1 VTDPAPDARH
11 AQRVLALDAAF
22 SALPGPCRRFAF
34 RWREPVCL
42 GGRAGPCGDEL
53 GALARFVRDLG
64 TLADELAAAG
74 APVPE
79 GKAAGAVTRGSG
91 V

>member
-1 VTDPAPDARH
+1 VTDPDARH
-11 AQRVLALDAAF
+11 AGRVLALDAAF
-22 SALPGPCRRFAF
+22 AALPAPCRRFAF

-53 GALARFVRDLG
+53 GALARFVRDLA
-64 TLADELAAAG
+64 TLADELAAAE
-74 APVPE
+74 APAP
-79 GKAAGAVTRGSG
+79 GAVTRGSG